1 MWSGHPE
8 PAACPPAPVPE
19 AVLAAQGMAQ
29 AIAVATPV
37 APGGNWSGGGGGG
50 GYTGAVGSAGT
61 SGLDN
66 NTAAAGGG
74 AGGSCTWAVGANTI
88 AGASAAQGG
97 GGGGGAGAIN
107 VGGTGVT
114 AGSGSPG
121 YVRIYFAGVSAAPVP
136 TLGQWALAALSLLMM
151 GFALQRRK
159 IGFRRR

>member
-1 MWSGHPE
+1 MKPSRLNSLLKLRWVFPCVGLSLS
-8 PAACPPAPVPE
+8 
-19 AVLAAQGMAQ
+19 LAAQACSLRVPDK
-29 AIAVATPV
+29 AEYF
-37 APGGNWSGGGGGG
+37 GGER
-50 GYTGAVGSAGT
+50 
-61 SGLDN
+61 D
-66 NTAAAGGG
+66 AGGG
-74 AGGSCTWAVGANTI
+74 A
-88 AGASAAQGG
+88 AGN
-97 GGGGGAGAIN
+97 IN